1 MRDANGFIIGTLFG
15 FVVAATAGIGYFI
28 GRQNTANEVSQSCNY
43 YRDVILNGVIYGCAP
58 KVPLDPE
65 MMMIHPN
72 PPVPSWAKKR

>member
-58 KVPLDPE
+58 KVPLDIE
-65 MMMIHPN
+65 TMIHPN
-72 PPVPSWAKKR
+72 PPTPAWGKKR